1 MSSNEDLTK
10 NHHEKGETKNQEF
23 LRQRQLTCCCS
34 QKVIWKASSQFHP
47 PPPPPLPLFPP
58 VPAVLPSSLAPSATI
73 LLFCF
78 QKRVWKWSGPSFS
91 VLTKQKAILF
101 RGRNLFYADTA
112 SDMTSQRGPASAR
125 AKTGHGVSRLWVCHE
140 WDEWGEA
147 LLGLPSW
154 FGSCIYTL
162 VTWAVAGPGTITR
175 PALLEYHGMCPL
187 WVRTLPR
194 RPCCHPWL
202 RLPAPCGTARQ
213 GIGPLG
219 KGGADEVEMW
229 YPLLPDIS
237 YPTAPLDTL

>member
-10 NHHEKGETKNQEF
+10 NHHEKEETKNQEF

-34 QKVIWKASSQFHP
+34 HKVSWKASSQFHP
-47 PPPPPLPLFPP
+47 PPPLPLFSP

-78 QKRVWKWSGPSFS
+78 HWVWKWSGPSFS

-101 RGRNLFYADTA
+101 RGRNSFYADTA
-112 SDMTSQRGPASAR
+112 SYMTSQRVPARAR

-175 PALLEYHGMCPL
+175 PALLEYHGA
-187 WVRTLPR
+187 VSRVGE
-194 RPCCHPWL
+194 
-202 RLPAPCGTARQ
+202 GTAPPAVLP
-213 GIGPLG
+213 PLALAPSSLRHSPARDG
-219 KGGADEVEMW
+219 TAGERGSRNVT
-229 YPLLPDIS
+229 PLS
-237 YPTAPLDTL
+237 ARN